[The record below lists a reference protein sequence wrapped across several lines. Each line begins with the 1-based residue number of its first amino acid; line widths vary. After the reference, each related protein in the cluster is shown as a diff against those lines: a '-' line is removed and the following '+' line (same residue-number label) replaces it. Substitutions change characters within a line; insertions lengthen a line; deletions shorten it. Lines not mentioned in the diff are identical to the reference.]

1 VRSGRSLESGLEMD
15 EPLDEQREQIRK
27 WAYNGATD
35 RDICEKLGIDERK
48 LLEKFGDF
56 LVETRVN
63 RRLSLR
69 GKQTEIA
76 IKGGNAS
83 MLSLLGKNELGQGR
97 ASAAGEADEPEP
109 DLEPK
114 VG

>member
-1 VRSGRSLESGLEMD
+1 LESGLEMD
-15 EPLDEQREQIRK
+15 EPLDQEREHIRK
-27 WAYNGATD
+27 WAFNGATD

-83 MLSLLGKNELGQGR
+83 MLSLLGKHELGQGR
-97 ASAAGEADEPEP
+97 VASTGEADEPEP

>member
-1 VRSGRSLESGLEMD
+1 MSEH
-15 EPLDEQREQIRK
+15 LDEQREQVRK

-35 RDICEKLGIDERK
+35 RDICEKVGIDERK
-48 LLEKFGDF
+48 LLEKFGEL

-83 MLSLLGKNELGQGR
+83 MLSLLGKHELGQGR
-97 ASAAGEADEPEP
+97 ASAAGEVDEPEP
-109 DLEPK
+109 RLEPK

>member
-1 VRSGRSLESGLEMD
+1 MD
-15 EPLDEQREQIRK
+15 KQLSEQRELIRK
-27 WAYNGATD
+27 WAYNGAED
-35 RDICEKLGIDERK
+35 RDICEKLGIDERR
-48 LLEKFGDF
+48 LLETFGDF

-83 MLSLLGKNELGQGR
+83 MLSLLGKHELGQGR
-97 ASAAGEADEPEP
+97 AASTGEADEPEP
-109 DLEPK
+109 ELEPK